1 MNSSIAYIIV
11 GIVSGFFLGLI
22 GMGSGLITV
31 PGLTLSGMTVNQAI
45 TTSLL
50 LQAVPLTIPGFLVFE
65 RKGHFDW
72 EGSMYTLVGSFV
84 GLLIGASLSYYSVIS
99 DKNLYILLSIVLVLS
114 GAVVFYRHVLDP
126 KLEKEIK
133 KEPQPKLKS

>member
-84 GLLIGASLSYYSVIS
+84 GLLIGASLSYYSVI
-99 DKNLYILLSIVLVLS
+99 
-114 GAVVFYRHVLDP
+114 
-126 KLEKEIK
+126 
-133 KEPQPKLKS
+133 